1 MASGFLVLSQALDD
15 DSIHFGKLLGGEVV
29 DPSFDLRPSGAVV
42 PARPVVCLFKDALRF
57 LVQDHPAVNKG
68 IAGGFE
74 DGGVLP
80 DRIKEEAPDLGVAGV
95 GGSKLQ
101 IEVGHLIIEPELEK
115 EKDVRLRR
123 PAGAGTAAGKF
134 VPVGGASQSRQGYC
148 AGSV

>member
-1 MASGFLVLSQALDD
+1 MASGFPVLSQALDD

-29 DPSFDLRPSGAVV
+29 DPSLDLRLGGAVV
-42 PARPVVCLFKDALRF
+42 PARPVVCLFEDVLRF
-57 LVQDHPAVNKG
+57 FVQDHPAVNKG
-68 IAGGFE
+68 IAAGFE

-95 GGSKLQ
+95 GGSKPQ

-115 EKDVRLRR
+115 EKRIGLGRA
-123 PAGAGTAAGKF
+123 AGAGPAAGKF
-134 VPVGGASQSRQGYC
+134 VPVTNQSQSRQGYC